1 MHCEEAHT
9 ALLDGLDQPA
19 SPADADLER
28 HLDGCADCRAL
39 REGIQAMRA
48 RARVWHDLEPPR
60 RPSAPPDPAGLTSPA
75 IGLGWRTLLQQW
87 LPLAASSLAL
97 LLALGAYR
105 LAEPAPPDGAVP
117 AAPAAGEPLL
127 ANPDLLDSPAA
138 RAVLAASRRERQ
150 REMEALATLL
160 KAELDRQKA
169 QTEDSLEYLLSHQ
182 IRSARE
188 LDALRGRLQQADLP
202 ATEAL

>member
-1 MHCEEAHT
+1 MHCEEART

-19 SPADADLER
+19 SAADAELER

-39 REGIQAMRA
+39 REDIQAMRA
-48 RARVWHDLEPPR
+48 RARVWHDLEPPP
-60 RPSAPPDPAGLTSPA
+60 RPAAPPDPARLVPPP
-75 IGLGWRTLLQQW
+75 GLGWRNLLQQW

-97 LLALGAYR
+97 LLAVGAYR
-105 LAEPAPPDGAVP
+105 QNDAAAPNEAAPAVP
-117 AAPAAGEPLL
+117 AAGDPLL
-127 ANPDLLDSPAA
+127 ANPELLDSPAA

-169 QTEDSLEYLLSHQ
+169 QTEESLEYLLSYQ

-188 LDALRGRLQQADLP
+188 LDALRGRLLQADLR